1 MDNITE
7 HNKQPW
13 SAGPWTIQRDDSDTG
28 QAAESWETTGYR
40 IDAPG
45 FTHIAYFWDAYTYST
60 NGNMIPI
67 LGAREAQANAQLCI
81 AALDLY
87 NAAAPIRN
95 LMARAV
101 GALDANGICGLADEL
116 RQHTKALEAAL
127 AKARGEEVQS

>member
-7 HNKQPW
+7 HKQPW
-13 SAGPWTIQRDDSDTG
+13 SAGPWTIQRDDSDNG
-28 QAAESWETTGYR
+28 QVAEGYR

-45 FTHIAYFWDAYTYST
+45 LTHIAYFWDAYAYST